1 MGRLNYS
8 LLDIPIKNLNPYGIN
23 KIYRNGC
30 VKSTSVY
37 HNL

>member
-8 LLDIPIKNLNPYGIN
+8 ILDIPINNLNPYGIN
-23 KIYRNGC
+23 KICKNGH
-30 VKSTSVY
+30 VKSTGVY